1 MGFQIIGVQTGEPR
15 LPRLSRFKGE
25 NSLFSSQC
33 DGLWGLHSNKGVTG
47 GWKLIDLLFIFFS
60 NSSSGLGGENTE
72 IKDDA

>member
-15 LPRLSRFKGE
+15 LPRLSGFKGE

-33 DGLWGLHSNKGVTG
+33 DGHWGLHSNKGVTG
-47 GWKLIDLLFIFFS
+47 GWKLIDLLFIFFFKFIIWA
-60 NSSSGLGGENTE
+60 GGENTE